1 MQETD
6 SHLLTRFA
14 THRDEAAFRALTER
28 YLGLIYHVALRR
40 TANRQIAEEVS
51 QNVLCAV
58 AHKAAKLAR
67 HPDRLPAWLHRAT
80 LFESSKAMRAETSQ
94 QRRKQLVHP
103 DGIATTGDAGTAA
116 WHAALPVLD
125 LALDR
130 LPDADRGIILRH
142 YFEGKSFSQIG
153 REVSRPA
160 ATVQK
165 QCRRA
170 IEKLARILRGKG
182 VALSVPVLATGLASQ
197 TAKAAPP
204 ILMKFAA
211 AKALA
216 GAASY
221 STTSLILFMAIKSKA
236 ALPLCLLLVATPLAF
251 QQIAI
256 SRATSRNEMLR
267 TTTSAVDVSARAHSR
282 TAPVRTVSTESR
294 RITIHMLQRAMKE
307 AQRSQLKRF
316 EFQEMVASLDVREL
330 ETLIPQISKLPVP
343 QNEKL
348 DLFRDLLQALAK
360 MEPEKAVRVAQAVGF
375 QTFSPANAGVHH
387 ALFAWA
393 SARPDEA
400 VEWLKELTIED
411 PDETGLRLLP
421 FRAAVARALILAN
434 SPRVREVLTL
444 SDHVWPAYILRDA
457 MSSHVFTRADVVA
470 ADSAVAE
477 FSKFLPWIREFV
489 PEESSRQT
497 GGIDRKEVIGRLL
510 FEAVGRAWEV
520 PGRIMETVDLLPEE
534 RRIIAEFQTGR
545 TLGSLYNTH
554 PRPDRA
560 KVESA
565 ARDWL
570 QVHAPDEA
578 EEIFVESKST
588 VVNRERNRIEMS
600 LGNLAACEIIRDF
613 DVVQALD
620 RPDFGE
626 FSEFLLE
633 ALEQARRIKDP
644 AKRAETIL
652 RLETSG
658 KNLPPSP

>member
-1 MQETD
+1 MPETD

-14 THRDEAAFRALTER
+14 THRDEDAFSELTKR

-51 QNVLCAV
+51 QNILCAV
-58 AHKAAKLAR
+58 ARKASNLAR

-103 DGIATTGDAGTAA
+103 DGIATTGGADTAA
-116 WHAALPVLD
+116 WTAALPVLD

-130 LPDADRGIILRH
+130 LPDADRGIVLRH
-142 YFEGKSFSQIG
+142 YFEGKSFTQIG
-153 REVSRPA
+153 SEVSRPA

-182 VALSVPVLATGLASQ
+182 VALSVPALAAGLTSQ

-204 ILMKFAA
+204 ILMKSAA

-216 GAASY
+216 GAASH
-221 STTSLILFMAIKSKA
+221 STTSLTLFMAIKSKS
-236 ALPLCLLLVATPLAF
+236 ALPLCLLFLATPLAF

-267 TTTSAVDVSARAHSR
+267 STTSTVEIPSRAHSR
-282 TAPVRTVSTESR
+282 IAPVRTVSTESR

-307 AQRSQLKRF
+307 AQRSQLKRYEF
-316 EFQEMVASLDVREL
+316 EEMVASLDVGEL
-330 ETLIPQISKLPVP
+330 ETLIPQIPNLPVP

-360 MEPEKAVRVAQAVGF
+360 MEPEKAVRLAQAVGF

-400 VEWLKELTIED
+400 VDWLKELAIED

-421 FRAAVARALILAN
+421 FRGP
-434 SPRVREVLTL
+434 SRVR
-444 SDHVWPAYILRDA
+444 
-457 MSSHVFTRADVVA
+457 
-470 ADSAVAE
+470 
-477 FSKFLPWIREFV
+477 
-489 PEESSRQT
+489 
-497 GGIDRKEVIGRLL
+497 
-510 FEAVGRAWEV
+510 
-520 PGRIMETVDLLPEE
+520 
-534 RRIIAEFQTGR
+534 
-545 TLGSLYNTH
+545 
-554 PRPDRA
+554 
-560 KVESA
+560 
-565 ARDWL
+565 
-570 QVHAPDEA
+570 
-578 EEIFVESKST
+578 
-588 VVNRERNRIEMS
+588 
-600 LGNLAACEIIRDF
+600 
-613 DVVQALD
+613 
-620 RPDFGE
+620 
-626 FSEFLLE
+626 
-633 ALEQARRIKDP
+633 
-644 AKRAETIL
+644 
-652 RLETSG
+652 
-658 KNLPPSP
+658 